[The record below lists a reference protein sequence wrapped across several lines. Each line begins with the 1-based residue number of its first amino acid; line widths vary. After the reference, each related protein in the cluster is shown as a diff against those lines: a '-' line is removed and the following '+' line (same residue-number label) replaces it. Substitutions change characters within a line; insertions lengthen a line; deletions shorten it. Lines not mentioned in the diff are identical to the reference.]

1 MSQLDITTYLNMV
14 KKKEGITP
22 STAIGDVIKKKAEK
36 VGKKVFLT
44 YIRDF
49 DKGIEEKYT
58 YKDMYIQSNRV
69 ANGLAKLGLKKGDG
83 ISVFEINSPEYLFS
97 LFAVWKLG
105 CYVVLVNTGLR
116 GDGLQYIIDHSDSK
130 VFLLHWTL
138 IDAYLNIKD
147 NLPNIKHVIVD
158 INEAPPDFK
167 LPDGTISLQS
177 VMEATDE
184 DIEVEIDPSAIAY
197 LIYTSG
203 TTGRPKATSFF
214 YGKTLMG
221 DALAFMGLLAFAM
234 GRPGDVFFTCLPLF
248 HGNALQLTTMPGYMM
263 EWPVVLS
270 KRFSASRFWDI
281 IRKYKVTN
289 FNLLGSMPQYLLKQ
303 PPKDSDKDNKVWRVN
318 SAACPKELIR
328 DFEERFDLKV
338 YEGYGAVDGGGF
350 FLGTYGRDAEN
361 PPVGTMGK
369 PAENMIAEIMDD
381 EDKIYS
387 EPENVGELVFLVK
400 EEEKVQR
407 QVKYYKDEAAS
418 KSLIQKGADGQL
430 WFHTGDLA
438 TKDKDGWFF
447 FVDRKKD
454 SIRRRG
460 ENIAAWSIE
469 RVINGHEK
477 VLESAAYG
485 IKSSQVGEDYAEDEV
500 MVAVVLKPGE
510 TIAPDEL
517 LKFCEGKLATF
528 QIPRFLEFVDK
539 LPKSEVHR
547 IMKRYLKD
555 QGVSEKTYDRE
566 AGNFF
571 KKG

>member
-1 MSQLDITTYLNMV
+1 MSQQEIETYLNLV

-22 STAIGDVIKKKAEK
+22 TTTIGDIVKQKAEK

-58 YKDMYIQSNRV
+58 YKDMNIQSNRIV
-69 ANGLAKLGLKKGDG
+69 NGLVKLGLKKGDG
-83 ISVFEINSPEYLFS
+83 ISIFEINSPEYLLS
-97 LFAVWKLG
+97 LFAAFKMG

-130 VFLLHWTL
+130 AFLLHWTL
-138 IDAYLNIKD
+138 VDAYLNIKD
-147 NLPNIKHVIVD
+147 NLPKIKHVIVD

-167 LPDGTISLQS
+167 LPDGAVSLQS
-177 VMEATDE
+177 VMDASDE
-184 DIEVEIDPSAIAY
+184 DIEVEIDPEAIAY

-203 TTGRPKATSFF
+203 TTGLPKATSFF
-214 YGKTLMG
+214 YGSTLMG
-221 DALAFMGLLAFAM
+221 DGLAFMGLLAFAV
-234 GRPGDVFFTCLPLF
+234 GRPGDVLFTCLPLF

-263 EWPVVLS
+263 EWPVILS

-303 PPKDSDKDNKVWRVN
+303 PPKENDKDNKVWRVN
-318 SAACPKELIR
+318 SAACPKELIK

-338 YEGYGAVDGGGF
+338 YEAYGAVDGGGF
-350 FLGTYGRDAEN
+350 FLGTYGREAEN

-369 PAENMIAEIMDD
+369 PAGNMIAEIVD
-381 EDKIYS
+381 EEGKILAPD
-387 EPENVGELVFLVK
+387 EVGELVFLVK
-400 EEEKVQR
+400 EEEKAQR
-407 QVKYYKDEAAS
+407 QVKYYKDDAAS
-418 KSLIQKGADGQL
+418 KRLIQKGADGQL

-469 RVINGHEK
+469 RVINGHDK

-510 TIAPDEL
+510 TLTPKEILEY
-517 LKFCEGKLATF
+517 CEGKLATF
-528 QIPRFLEFVDK
+528 QIPRFIEFVDK

-555 QGVSEKTYDRE
+555 QGVTEKTYDRE
-566 AGNFF
+566 AGSYF

>member
-1 MSQLDITTYLNMV
+1 MSQPDITAYLNMV
-14 KKKEGITP
+14 KKKEGITAKT
-22 STAIGDVIKKKAEK
+22 SIGDVIKGKAER

-49 DKGIEEKYT
+49 NKGIEEKYT
-58 YKDMYIQSNRV
+58 YKDMHIQSNRL
-69 ANGLAKLGLKKGDG
+69 ANSLKNLGLKKGDG
-83 ISVFEINSPEYLFS
+83 ISIFEINSPEYLFS
-97 LFAVWKLG
+97 LFSAFKMG
-105 CYVVLVNTGLR
+105 CYVVLVNIGLR

-130 VFLLHWTL
+130 AFFLHWTL

-147 NLPNIKHVIVD
+147 NLPKVKHVIVD
-158 INEAPPDFK
+158 INEAPADFK
-167 LPDGTISLQS
+167 LPSGTISLQS
-177 VMEATDE
+177 LMEAPDD
-184 DIEVEIDPSAIAY
+184 DIEVEIDPTAIAY

-203 TTGRPKATSFF
+203 TTGLPKATSFF
-214 YGKTLMG
+214 YGKSLMG
-221 DALAFMGLLAFAM
+221 DALAFTGLLAFAM
-234 GRPGDVFFTCLPLF
+234 GRPGDVLYTCLPLF
-248 HGNALQLTTMPGYMM
+248 HGNALQLTTMPGFMM

-270 KRFSASRFWDI
+270 KRFSATRFWDI
-281 IRKYKVTN
+281 IRKYKITN

-369 PAENMIAEIMDD
+369 PAVNMIAEIMDD
-381 EDKIYS
+381 DGKIFT

-400 EEEKVQR
+400 EEEKAQR

-469 RVINGHEK
+469 RVINAHDK

-485 IKSSQVGEDYAEDEV
+485 IKASQVGEDYAEDEV

-510 TIAPDEL
+510 MIAPEEL

-566 AGNFF
+566 SGTFF
-571 KKG
+571 KKP

>member
-1 MSQLDITTYLNMV
+1 
-14 KKKEGITP
+14 
-22 STAIGDVIKKKAEK
+22 
-36 VGKKVFLT
+36 
-44 YIRDF
+44 
-49 DKGIEEKYT
+49 
-58 YKDMYIQSNRV
+58 
-69 ANGLAKLGLKKGDG
+69 
-83 ISVFEINSPEYLFS
+83 LFS
-97 LFAVWKLG
+97 AWKLG

-130 VFLLHWTL
+130 AFLLNWTL

-167 LPDGTISLQS
+167 LPEGTVSLQS
-177 VMEATDE
+177 IMEASDE
-184 DIEVEIDPSAIAY
+184 DIEVEIDPTAIAY

-203 TTGRPKATSFF
+203 TTGLPKATSFF
-214 YGKTLMG
+214 YGKSLMG

-234 GRPGDVFFTCLPLF
+234 GRPGDVLFTCLPLF
-248 HGNALQLTTMPGYMM
+248 HGNALQLTAMPGYMM

-303 PPKDSDKDNKVWRVN
+303 PPKDGDKDNKVWRVN

-350 FLGTYGRDAEN
+350 FLGTYGRDAEH

-369 PAENMIAEIMDD
+369 PAANMIAEIMDD
-381 EDKIYS
+381 DGKIL
-387 EPENVGELVFLVK
+387 PTDDVGELVFLVK
-400 EEEKVQR
+400 EEEKTQR

-460 ENIAAWSIE
+460 ENIAAWSVE
-469 RVINGHEK
+469 RVINSHDK

-510 TIAPDEL
+510 TIDPDEL

-566 AGNFF
+566 AGSFF
-571 KKG
+571 KK